1 MIKAIIFDFD
11 GVIVDSEKIWLNT
24 KINTLKKCNI
34 KINKKKKLNS
44 YLGVSSAV
52 FFKDIIFKKKEYVDN
67 IKYIQKTYKELTKKS
82 FKKIPSLNKGLFS
95 ILKIKKLNKGIVS
108 NNSKKFIIDCLRH
121 HNILKF
127 FKKNCIV
134 ALKGSSFQKP
144 SPFGYVRGLKMLK
157 CMPSEVIVIED
168 SENGIKAAKR
178 ARIKNIFKYNPV
190 ILQKKKRNK
199 FVKNI
204 NSFSEILKYKSLT

>member
-108 NNSKKFIIDCLRH
+108 NNSKKFIINCLRH

-144 SPFGYVRGLKMLK
+144 SSFGYVRGLKMLK

-190 ILQKKKRNK
+190 ILQKKKLSK

-204 NSFSEILKYKSLT
+204 NYFSEILKYKSLT

>member
-34 KINKKKKLNS
+34 KINKKKNLNS

-52 FFKDIIFKKKEYVDN
+52 FFKDIIVKKEYVDN

-144 SPFGYVRGLKMLK
+144 SSFGYVRGLKMLK

-190 ILQKKKRNK
+190 ILQKKKLSK

>member
-34 KINKKKKLNS
+34 KINKKKNLNS

-52 FFKDIIFKKKEYVDN
+52 FFKDIIVKKEYVDN

-190 ILQKKKRNK
+190 ILQKKKLSK

>member
-1 MIKAIIFDFD
+1 M
-11 GVIVDSEKIWLNT
+11 
-24 KINTLKKCNI
+24 
-34 KINKKKKLNS
+34 
-44 YLGVSSAV
+44 
-52 FFKDIIFKKKEYVDN
+52 DN

-108 NNSKKFIIDCLRH
+108 NNSKKFIINCLRH

-144 SPFGYVRGLKMLK
+144 SSFGYVRGLKMLK

-190 ILQKKKRNK
+190 ILQKKKLSK

>member
-34 KINKKKKLNS
+34 KINKKKNLNS

-52 FFKDIIFKKKEYVDN
+52 FFKDIIVKKEYVDN

-108 NNSKKFIIDCLRH
+108 NNSKKFIINCLRH

-144 SPFGYVRGLKMLK
+144 SSFGYVRGLKMLK

-190 ILQKKKRNK
+190 ILQKKKRSK